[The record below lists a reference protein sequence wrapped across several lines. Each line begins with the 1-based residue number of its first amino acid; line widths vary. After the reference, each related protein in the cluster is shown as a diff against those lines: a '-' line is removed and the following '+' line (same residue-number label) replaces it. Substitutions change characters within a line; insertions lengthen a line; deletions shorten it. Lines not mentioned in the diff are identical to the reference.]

1 MNFDLNKSKTLWS
14 FGIVFV
20 LVAAKALLEQN
31 GVILPG
37 STWDAIIELAV
48 YISGFFGV
56 YGLRDALRKIQVD
69 LYYQDKTQS
78 KD

>member
-14 FGIVFV
+14 FGIVLV
-20 LVAAKALLEQN
+20 LVAVKILLEQKN
-31 GVILPG
+31 IVLPG
-37 STWDAIIELAV
+37 TVWEAVMELAT
-48 YISGFFGV
+48 YIAGFFGV

-69 LYYQDKTQS
+69 MYYQEKTQP

>member
-14 FGIVFV
+14 FGIVLV
-20 LVAAKALLEQN
+20 LVTAKALLEQN
-31 GVILPG
+31 GVIIPG
-37 STWDAIIELAV
+37 TIWDAIFELST
-48 YISGFFGV
+48 YIAGFFGI
-56 YGLRDALRKIQVD
+56 YGLRDALRKIQTD

>member
-14 FGIVFV
+14 FGIVII
-20 LVAAKALLEQN
+20 LVTAKTLLEQN
-31 GVILPG
+31 GVVLPG
-37 STWDAIIELAV
+37 TTWDAVIELST
-48 YISGFFGV
+48 YIAGFFGV

-69 LYYQDKTQS
+69 MYYQEKTQP

>member
-14 FGIVFV
+14 FAIV
-20 LVAAKALLEQN
+20 LVLVTAKTMLEQN
-31 GVILPG
+31 GVIFPG
-37 STWDAIIELAV
+37 TTWDAIIELAV

-69 LYYQDKTQS
+69 LYYQEKTQS